1 MIPSIDYLSPV
12 LDELEKRW
20 PGNRTVN
27 IVFHGHSVPSGYF
40 DTPVVDTFN
49 AYPHL
54 LHRII
59 KERYPHAVVNVIVTA
74 IGGEN
79 AVSGAARFASDVLTH
94 HPDVVVIDYAL
105 NDRGVEGVADAW
117 GDMIRQAK
125 AAGVKVILCTPTW
138 DLTWKEQ
145 SDYWHALEHHAQL
158 VRDMADQYDVGLA
171 DFFSAFA
178 RTVKTPDDLHALLS
192 HWNHPNRAG
201 HELAAAE
208 LARYFPAR

>member
-1 MIPSIDYLSPV
+1 MVQNADYLAPI
-12 LDELEKRW
+12 LDELDKRW
-20 PGNRTVN
+20 PANRTVN

-54 LHRII
+54 VHRIV
-59 KERYPHAVVNVIVTA
+59 KERYPHAVVNVITTA

-79 AVSGAARFASDVLTH
+79 AVAGAARFADDVLTH
-94 HPDVVVIDYAL
+94 RPDVVIIDYAL
-105 NDRGVEGVADAW
+105 NDRGVAGVVKAW
-117 GDMIRQAK
+117 EDMIQRAK

-138 DLTWKEQ
+138 DMTWKEQ
-145 SDYWHALEHHAQL
+145 SEYWLAL
-158 VRDMADQYDVGLA
+158 VRHAEFVRDLADRHDVGLA
-171 DFFSAFA
+171 DLFAAFERA
-178 RTVKTPDDLHALLS
+178 VKTPDDLAALLS

-208 LARYFPAR
+208 IARYFPAR

>member
-1 MIPSIDYLSPV
+1 MVQNADYLAPI
-12 LDELEKRW
+12 LDELDKRW
-20 PGNRTVN
+20 PANRTVN

-54 LHRII
+54 VHRIV
-59 KERYPHAVVNVIVTA
+59 KERYPHAVVNVITTA

-79 AVSGAARFASDVLTH
+79 AVSGAARFADDVLTH
-94 HPDVVVIDYAL
+94 RPDVVIIDYAL
-105 NDRGVEGVADAW
+105 NDRGAAGVVKAW
-117 GDMIRQAK
+117 EDMILQAK

-138 DLTWKEQ
+138 DMTWKEQ
-145 SDYWHALEHHAQL
+145 SEYWLAL
-158 VRDMADQYDVGLA
+158 VRHAEFVRDLADRHDVGLA
-171 DFFSAFA
+171 DLFAAFERA
-178 RTVKTPDDLHALLS
+178 VKTPDDLAALLS

-208 LARYFPAR
+208 IARYFPAR